1 MHPDNRQFLAAKK
14 ELRSTKLQSSFLF
27 YVCHQ
32 ILNTEISFLR
42 PSIFSSSTLA
52 VSLSFSTCSSNL
64 LATSL
69 TVSALP
75 AVSSMISEIFFT
87 AATLHYV
94 RHQPFLYL
102 LQYPSIPRSVAP
114 CEPASHGILQLP
126 RPLPWSEA
134 LPSPVP
140 GLRCLHCSASVQ

>member
-1 MHPDNRQFLAAKK
+1 MHPDKRQFLAAKK

-52 VSLSFSTCSSNL
+52 VLLSFSTCSSNL

-69 TVSALP
+69 TVSALH

-87 AATLHYV
+87 AATAALRSPSAFSV
-94 RHQPFLYL
+94 LAAISFN
-102 LQYPSIPRSVAP
+102 PSISCPMRACISRNTAIT
-114 CEPASHGILQLP
+114 S
-126 RPLPWSEA
+126 STA
-134 LPSPVP
+134 LV
-140 GLRCLHCSASVQ
+140 